1 MATGFVPTEA
11 AEDAVVSFVVVNFF
25 SVCVVSFLFVFLQS
39 EYTEFICFVFFVLMH
54 CEARERFS
62 RPMRSGM
69 CDVDGIVTG
78 WFLYGRENKRIY
90 EIYVEC
96 I

>member
-1 MATGFVPTEA
+1 
-11 AEDAVVSFVVVNFF
+11 
-25 SVCVVSFLFVFLQS
+25 
-39 EYTEFICFVFFVLMH
+39 MH

-62 RPMRSGM
+62 RPVRSGM
-69 CDVDGIVTG
+69 CAVDGIMIG
-78 WFLYGRENKRIY
+78 WGFFLYGREKNLHIY